1 MTSAASANEFPI
13 MELKGATKENVPPR
27 PRQSN
32 PTFVN
37 PEDLCRPS
45 KELAKKTKQNSSQPI
60 RFRHERSDS
69 DDSLHESERAT
80 EYRDYCMYVRIVNG
94 MWSNSNTKNPRDPSL
109 VNVMRTRHSY
119 KTRRDCDINFEE
131 KVSTPPPGLHVN
143 LSGRF
148 TSPLR
153 KRHVEQKFSSKLW
166 LSDTTRCTKVMDDD
180 GSADEILIFELEL

>member
-1 MTSAASANEFPI
+1 MALTNLRTNMSSIEHTSKKDWIQHPF
-13 MELKGATKENVPPR
+13 
-27 PRQSN
+27 RQLDSTAMN
-32 PTFVN
+32 HSGQR
-37 PEDLCRPS
+37 CR
-45 KELAKKTKQNSSQPI
+45 KELAKKKTRPKSEPI
-60 RFRHERSDS
+60 KFRHERSCS
-69 DDSLHESERAT
+69 EVELHENERAT
-80 EYRDYCMYVRIVNG
+80 EYRDYCMYVRFVNG
-94 MWSNSNTKNPRDPSL
+94 TWSNSNTKNPRDPSL

-153 KRHVEQKFSSKLW
+153 KRHIEQKFSSKLW